1 MKTINNLEGGLFPP
15 LNLFEQDNYAQNGSR
30 VDLLDPEDE
39 GSSNGDESESTD
51 GFDSERLLNGNEIK
65 PDDVTTKTKSAH
77 NVVLSPELSEHKQ
90 KKSRVIVDI
99 PQKQSYMKRHVYQY
113 LDFQMRYKK

>member
-51 GFDSERLLNGNEIK
+51 GFDSERLLNGSKMDFEKSPSREQKCIVNE
-65 PDDVTTKTKSAH
+65 PAKSC
-77 NVVLSPELSEHKQ
+77 LS
-90 KKSRVIVDI
+90 RI
-99 PQKQSYMKRHVYQY
+99 QS
-113 LDFQMRYKK
+113 